1 MSNNLATPLDKKETY
16 RLMIDGYKFHQ
27 SAHQRRFI
35 VLLVIT
41 VLLFLVYLC
50 SIYMSI
56 FNPEIRVPIIAAG
69 ILISGFWVYFE
80 YSNMRYHSLLLNE
93 ITELE
98 TDLFDEVTVAE
109 KKFVKWSTTVK
120 SVKSGVIVQFIMSM
134 AAMVIWII
142 LSINYID
149 SNTDINLFNGLL
161 ILMMLV
167 PLFLIITYV
176 LRNEF
181 SPIKEKTEE

>member
-120 SVKSGVIVQFIMSM
+120 SVESSVIAQFVMSM
-134 AAMVIWII
+134 AALVICVLLMAYYVFTQINFQGEVLIFVII
-142 LSINYID
+142 IPI
-149 SNTDINLFNGLL
+149 
-161 ILMMLV
+161 
-167 PLFLIITYV
+167 FLIMVYV
-176 LRNEF
+176 LKSDVF
-181 SPIKEKTEE
+181 SPEKEVVEK